1 MKQVLD
7 ESSKLS
13 PEVLYDDQGR
23 ESILITEPRIDHG
36 KWTSVHGTTK
46 VFRWHGDSY
55 GKIRTIPWEKK
66 LLSHEGI
73 QCGTKTKDAGC
84 GY

>member
-55 GKIRTIPWEKK
+55 GKIRTIPWEKSFCLTK
-66 LLSHEGI
+66 ASSVGLKMPAAGI
-73 QCGTKTKDAGC
+73 N
-84 GY
+84 